1 LSYNRFV
8 ETMPELLVPLAAF
21 MQSRCGSSQGIA
33 FIDST
38 PFVVCKNIRIP
49 RHKTFKMEAGRGK
62 SSNRLVL
69 WFQVASGRQRPGKNP
84 VFLCDARQR

>member
-1 LSYNRFV
+1 VVLSKVRTGTNWLPTFPNLLSYNRFV

-38 PFVVCKNIRIP
+38 PLVR
-49 RHKTFKMEAGRGK
+49 RGIE
-62 SSNRLVL
+62 SER
-69 WFQVASGRQRPGKNP
+69 
-84 VFLCDARQR
+84 VFLCAPSI